1 MPSTRSTS
9 REAGASILDEAGKQ
23 GFADRLK
30 ETIGDRTRISFAKRC
45 GISDSLLGAYVRGE
59 KLPGLEN
66 LVVMAKIGGVSLD
79 WLATGRPPKSPEESR
94 GHVPG
99 RPGGPLHHETLMQA
113 VQVLQEWQ
121 IENGRFLSTD
131 KFLRAAELLVELAG
145 DKPEQVRQHAPQV
158 LRLAA

>member
-1 MPSTRSTS
+1 MPSTRNPSC
-9 REAGASILDEAGKQ
+9 EAGAPILDEAAKR
-23 GFADRLK
+23 GFTDRLK

-66 LVVMAKIGGVSLD
+66 LVAMAQVGGISLD
-79 WLATGRPPKSPEESR
+79 WLATGRTPKNPEVSG
-94 GHVPG
+94 GHVLG
-99 RPGGPLHHETLMQA
+99 RSDGPLHLETLMQA

-145 DKPEQVRQHAPQV
+145 DKPEQVKQHAPQV